1 MRSRTERGRHAVS
14 VEFSLQR
21 ALPAFS
27 LSCHVQAPFSDMR
40 RLTLADASPGGVQY
54 PIAHVTHTPR
64 CLSLPRFIVDAV
76 ITRLVLPDHC
86 LPQIHTLA
94 LECPRLTEFT
104 LGQSALSSLFLF
116 SLHSTV

>member
-21 ALPAFS
+21 ALPAFA
-27 LSCHVQAPFSDMR
+27 LSRHIQAPFPDVC
-40 RLTLADASPGGVQY
+40 RLALGGTSPGGVEH

-64 CLSLPRFIVDAV
+64 CFSLTRFIVDAA